1 MWKKNKTK
9 VKKNKEIK
17 IHSLSL
23 NSLLSAQAA
32 SCTFRGTREVSSDL
46 NVTLELENCP
56 AYGKCK
62 AL

>member
-9 VKKNKEIK
+9 LKKKKKKEIK

-23 NSLLSAQAA
+23 NSLLSAQP
-32 SCTFRGTREVSSDL
+32 TFRGTREVSSDL

-56 AYGKCK
+56 AYGKCE